1 VKSQPLHVVV
11 LGSGFV
17 GGAVAEALSRRASI
31 SVLDLPTHPALAS
44 RGPEG
49 RALLLDELE
58 RTGARAIVNTCGR
71 LRGTDEELVEANREW
86 PKWLAEV
93 LERRDVR
100 LVHIG
105 SASEYGDPGSSDPVP
120 ESAAPRPVGAY
131 GETKLAGTQ
140 SVLDARAGGLDAI
153 VARGFNL
160 LAPELPEVSPLHQFR
175 HDVSALP
182 QEGGEV
188 TLWWPSTVRD
198 FVLLDDLAEAVAR
211 LALAPDVPDLV
222 NVCSGVGISFEEI
235 VRAVAA
241 SQGKPVTVR
250 SLDRPGIAAVV
261 GDATRLRECTGLAPT
276 MSVEIVA
283 RSLAAA

>member
-1 VKSQPLHVVV
+1 MKSEPLHVVI

-17 GGAVAEALSRRASI
+17 GRAVADALSMRASI
-31 SVLDLPTHPALAS
+31 SVMDLPTHPPLAS
-44 RGPEG
+44 RGSEG

-58 RTGARAIVNTCGR
+58 RTGARAIVNSCGR
-71 LRGTDEELVEANREW
+71 LRGTDDELAEANFEW

-93 LERRDVR
+93 LEGSGVR

-120 ESAAPRPVGAY
+120 ESAAPHPSGAY
-131 GETKLAGTQ
+131 GETKLAGTRA
-140 SVLDARAGGLDAI
+140 VLGARAGGLDAV

-160 LAPELPEVSPLHQFR
+160 VSPQLPEVSPLHQFVA
-175 HDVSALP
+175 DVTALP
-182 QEGGEV
+182 GEGGEV

-198 FVLLDDLAEAVAR
+198 FILVNDLAEAVAR
-211 LALAPDVPDLV
+211 LVLAPEVPDLV

-241 SQGKPVTVR
+241 SQGKQVTVR
-250 SLDRPGIAAVV
+250 SLDRPGIEAVV
-261 GDATRLRECTGLAPT
+261 GDCTRLIQCTGLAPA
-276 MSVEIVA
+276 MSPEIMA
-283 RSLAAA
+283 RNLAAA